1 MIEADYLQ
9 GGKSAETGL
18 TEATFVRLYE
28 GSAQGVLNYICYRL
42 GPDEAEDLTAQVFAR
57 LWARR
62 NDYDARKG
70 PLTTWMWAIV
80 RNAINDRLR
89 DKQRKP
95 ITVQLPT
102 QLASTHSLFEDVAQ
116 LEEWR
121 KLRSAIQTL
130 HPLDQDIIALRF
142 GAGHTNRDIAVL
154 VGLNEANVAQRL
166 RRALRKLRLSL
177 EERQTNYD

>member
-9 GGKSAETGL
+9 DGRSAQKGL
-18 TEATFVRLYE
+18 SEAGFVHLYE
-28 GSAQGVLNYICYRL
+28 DNAQGVLNYVCYRL
-42 GPDEAEDLTAQVFAR
+42 GPEEAEDLTAQIFAR

-62 NDYDARKG
+62 NDYDANKG
-70 PLTTWMWAIV
+70 PLTTWLWAIV
-80 RNAINDRLR
+80 RNAINDKLR

-95 ITVQLPT
+95 VTVELPI

-142 GAGHTNRDIAVL
+142 GAGHTNRDIAML
-154 VGLNEANVAQRL
+154 VDLNEANVAQRL
-166 RRALRKLRLSL
+166 RRALHKLRLIL
-177 EERQTNYD
+177 EERDSNHG